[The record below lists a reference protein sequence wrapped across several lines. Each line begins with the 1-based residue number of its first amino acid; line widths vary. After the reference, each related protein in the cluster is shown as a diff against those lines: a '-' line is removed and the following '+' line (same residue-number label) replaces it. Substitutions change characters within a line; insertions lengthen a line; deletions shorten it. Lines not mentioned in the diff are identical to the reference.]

1 MLARHHRLIRLIALL
16 VIVVGLVYM
25 ARRTNARTDAT
36 QEGLSKITEGT
47 HELIDDVTPE
57 RPVVVTAYVSEEV
70 PQAYVATQARLLNIL
85 REMEASGNEALTVR
99 ILQPERF
106 SEEAQEAVEKYGIAP
121 RAVMSNEGGRVGA
134 VPVFLGVALS
144 SGPREEVIPF
154 FDRGLSVEYEIARA
168 LRVVVQEKKR
178 VVGIMRTDA
187 AIMGQFDMK
196 AMRQIPSWRIVDEL
210 RKQYEVRSLSPGSP
224 VPGDVDV
231 VIVPQVSSMSQ
242 AALDSLAATMRQGR
256 PTLLVADPMPV
267 FDIRLSPA
275 EPMLPPPGQGQGAM
289 GAGPSQ
295 PKGDYTAFLQSF
307 GVNWPDTKVAYDTE
321 NPNPRLSSAPRHV
334 IFVGERADGINPF
347 ENPNE
352 PIVDGLAQ
360 VVTLFGGALEPYPDS
375 DVTFEPM
382 LTTGNAAGYDEW
394 SEMTTK
400 ENFLMGLQGPI
411 IPRRRGP
418 MADEP
423 VVLAARLASA
433 GTSGEEGEGQKGV
446 NAIVLSDLDMF
457 ADSFFSFHE
466 RGGDVDGDGLIDI
479 RFDNVTFLL
488 NCIDTLAGD
497 TRFVELRKRQPEF
510 RRLTEVE
517 ALTEEAR
524 EKREAE
530 IQAANDEAEK
540 QIDAAQAALDEKVA
554 AIKARTDLDA
564 TTKQIMARSAEEA
577 ENRRLQQQRE
587 AVERD
592 KAKQIQ
598 KIETEH
604 QREVDEVQNRIRLGA
619 ILLPPIPAILMGLFI
634 FARKRRREQ
643 STIPKSRQRG
653 AA

>member
-1 MLARHHRLIRLIALL
+1 MLARHHRLIRLLAL
-16 VIVVGLVYM
+16 VVTIIGLVYM
-25 ARRTNARTDAT
+25 ARRSNARTDAT
-36 QEGLSKITEGT
+36 SEGLSKITEGT
-47 HELIDDVTPE
+47 KKLIDDVTPE
-57 RPVVVTAYVSEEV
+57 RPVVVTAYVSKEV

-121 RAVMSNEGGRVGA
+121 RAVMSNEGGRMGA
-134 VPVFLGVALS
+134 VPVFLGVAFA

-178 VVGIMRTDA
+178 VIGLMRTDA
-187 AIMGQFDMK
+187 ALMGQFDMK
-196 AMRQIPSWRIVDEL
+196 AMRQIPGWRIVDEL
-210 RKQYEVRSLSPGSP
+210 RKQYEVRTLSPGAP

-231 VIVPQVSSMSQ
+231 IIVPQVSSMSQ
-242 AALDSLAATMRQGR
+242 AALDSLAVEMRRGR

-267 FDIRLSPA
+267 FDIRLSPS
-275 EPMLPPPGQGQGAM
+275 EPMLPPPGQGQGMM

-295 PKGDYTAFLQSF
+295 PKGDYKAFLE
-307 GVNWPDTKVAYDTE
+307 GVGVKWEDTKVVYDTE

-347 ENPNE
+347 DNPNE

-360 VVTLFGGALEPYPDS
+360 VVTLFGGALEPNPDS

-423 VVLAARLASA
+423 VVLAARLHAA
-433 GTSGEEGEGQKGV
+433 ASGEEGAKGV
-446 NAIVLSDLDMF
+446 NAIILSDLDMF

-524 EKREAE
+524 EKREGE

-540 QIDAAQAALDEKVA
+540 QIEAAQAALDEKVA

-604 QREVDEVQNRIRLGA
+604 QRAVDEVQNRIRLGA
-619 ILLPPIPAILMGLFI
+619 ILLPPIPAILMGLII